1 MTDEDTRR
9 LRAYQIWESEGRPEG
24 QDLAHWYRA
33 GGGDAGGETAASHY
47 LRYSPGAASP
57 GSLVI
62 KFYHSGDQ
70 IRGYVRKIAGRGEDD
85 TIFPG
90 EEMEP
95 EAAFKLA
102 ESHNGD
108 SGKPVFIELVE
119 SVEWNPSWGDLEG
132 YNLAPSPAETHDARS
147 HDGPAATRRRGDL
160 AREAAKEMDQAVA
173 EVRADETTES
183 VTAPVREPR
192 HGKR

>member
-1 MTDEDTRR
+1 MSDEDAKR

-24 QDLAHWYRA
+24 EHLAHWHRA
-33 GGGDAGGETAASHY
+33 GSEAGGETAGSHY
-47 LRYSPGAASP
+47 LRYSADAAHP

-70 IRGYVRKIAGRGEDD
+70 IRGYVRKVAGIGEDD

-102 ESHNGD
+102 RSHNGD
-108 SGKPVFIELVE
+108 SGKPVFIELAE
-119 SVEWNPSWGDLEG
+119 GVEWDPSWGDLG
-132 YNLAPSPAETHDARS
+132 TQNLATSPTETDDARS
-147 HDGPAATRRRGDL
+147 HDSPAAARWRSDL
-160 AREAAKEMDQAVA
+160 AREAKSGMDRAVA
-173 EVRADETTES
+173 EIRNDGTTES
-183 VTAPVREPR
+183 VTNPTREAKR
-192 HGKR
+192 GKR